1 MSLNP
6 HLYAITAGE
15 ISGDTLGAGL
25 MESIKRVDPEARFIG
40 IGGPKM
46 IKAGMVSCCDIKVL
60 SVMGITE
67 VLSHIVPILKVRN
80 KVCKLIIKER
90 PCVMVGIDSP
100 DFNLT
105 LERRVRKSGIPTVHY
120 VSPSVWAWREGRVKT
135 IRQSC
140 DEVLCLL
147 KFEKD
152 FYDKKGMAA
161 TYVGHAL
168 ANSIPISTKMET
180 SRERVDLYRTSVE
193 KINGRV
199 MGILPGSRNGVIE
212 HMLPVYAQA
221 ARIIKQKSPTTVFVS
236 TVPTYELAC
245 KVKDLWLA
253 VAPDLSITVYVGSTR
268 DVIASCDCLLLTS
281 GTIAL
286 ETMLINRPF
295 CVAYKV
301 SALTAAIGRRM
312 LRISTYSLPNLIANT
327 TLVKELIQ
335 EDCTPEALASEMLQ
349 LLSSDNLVLRK
360 QFEDLHKQMCL
371 PSDDMAAEAV
381 LKVARRNQETE
392 IGKDV
397 SAQELESM
405 SIDSV
410 HEPEVTLPEN
420 GTVSDL
426 KMHKSEP
433 SFDIGSSK
441 ASVEPDSREPK

>member
-1 MSLNP
+1 MSLDP

-25 MESIKRVDPEARFIG
+25 MESIKRVDPKARFIG

-100 DFNLT
+100 DFNLG
-105 LERRVRKSGIPTVHY
+105 LERRVHKSGIPTVHY

-152 FYDKKGMAA
+152 FYDKKGMPA

-168 ANSIPISTKMET
+168 ANSIPISTDMET

-193 KINGRV
+193 KITGRV

-221 ARIIKQKSPTTVFVS
+221 ARIIKQKSPSTVFVS

-281 GTIAL
+281 GTVAL

-312 LRISTYSLPNLIANT
+312 LRISTYSLPNLIADT

-335 EDCTPEALASEMLQ
+335 EDCTPEALANEMLQ

-360 QFEDLHKQMCL
+360 QFEDMHKQMCL
-371 PSDDMAAEAV
+371 PSDDMAADAV
-381 LKVARRNQETE
+381 MRIARRNQETE
-392 IGKDV
+392 IDKELG
-397 SAQELESM
+397 AQDLKAM
-405 SIDSV
+405 AVDNAK
-410 HEPEVTLPEN
+410 EPDVTLPKN
-420 GTVSDL
+420 NAISDL
-426 KMHKSEP
+426 DPHKSEP
-433 SFDIGSSK
+433 SFDLG
-441 ASVEPDSREPK
+441 ASADSIESESREPK